1 LTLTTGRLLDT
12 ARVLAEDLLFP
23 SAPAVEA
30 ADRVPASHLELLATE
45 GFYGPPRDTPFS
57 EFCRVVETLAS
68 GCLTTAFVW
77 LQHLGGLWAAAE
89 SSRPG
94 IREQWY
100 EPLSL
105 GLRRGGVAQGAL
117 RPGPPAVR
125 AERIE
130 GGYRFTGES
139 PWVTGWGMVDTLY
152 TAARTDDDTVV
163 WALLDAAPGETLSA
177 QPLDLVAVRASR
189 TVSVR
194 FAGHLV
200 PEERV
205 TGTLPYAA
213 WRVRDAAGLRLNG
226 SLALGVAARCLALL
240 GPGPLDLVLGECRD
254 ALDDATPD
262 SLPDARAGASALA
275 ARAATALAATTGAP
289 AVLRGSHPERL
300 AREALFLLVF
310 GSRPG
315 IKAALA
321 RRLST

>member
-1 LTLTTGRLLDT
+1 VTLTTGRLLAT
-12 ARVLAEDLLFP
+12 ARALAEDVLFP
-23 SAPAVEA
+23 GARAVDT
-30 ADRVPASHLELLATE
+30 ADRVPASHLELLATG
-45 GFYGPPRDTPFS
+45 GFYGPPRDTPFP

-77 LQHLGGLWAAAE
+77 LQHLGGLWAAAD

-94 IREQWY
+94 VREHWY

-139 PWVTGWGMVDTLY
+139 PWVTGWGMIDTLY

-163 WALLDAAPGETLSA
+163 WALLDAVAGETLSV
-177 QPLDLVAVRASR
+177 QPLELVAVRASR

-205 TGTLPYAA
+205 TGTLPYEV
-213 WRVRDAAGLRLNG
+213 WRVRDAGGLRLNG

-240 GPGPLDLVLGECRD
+240 GRSALDPVLHECRD
-254 ALDDATPD
+254 ALDAGTPE
-262 SLPDARAGASALA
+262 SLPDARAAASALA
-275 ARAATALAATTGAP
+275 TRAAAALVAATGAP
-289 AVLRGSHPERL
+289 AVLHGSHAERL
-300 AREALFLLVF
+300 TREALFLLVF
-310 GSRPG
+310 GSRPS
-315 IKAALA
+315 IKAALGK
-321 RRLST
+321 RLTA